1 MTTCAYIVVYANG
14 SKVPRPRLVYVI
26 VYGGAWRWRRCGGVG
41 GGAGWV
47 GGWAGWWSG
56 GRGVGKWAG
65 GGGRES
71 CYIVRKLLGSTD
83 LYGGRVRTGK
93 GVWDLCVA
101 MHVRAVVGESC
112 VHVLY
117 VLTHTAIRTFAYFR
131 TCTHVLV
138 LYYVRC
144 FHIHLE
150 RTNRP
155 PIRIFGKRDHRH
167 VYTHVY
173 MNRQLTRHM

>member
-65 GGGRES
+65 VGGGES
-71 CYIVRKLLGSTD
+71 CYLVRKLLGITD
-83 LYGGRVRTGK
+83 LYGVAPVLEK
-93 GVWDLCVA
+93 GSGICVSQCMLELLLA
-101 MHVRAVVGESC
+101 NHVCMFYTSP
-112 VHVLY
+112 
-117 VLTHTAIRTFAYFR
+117 THTAIITFAYSERVHTFGV
-131 TCTHVLV
+131 VLCS
-138 LYYVRC
+138 LIS
-144 FHIHLE
+144 HTS
-150 RTNRP
+150 RTNE
-155 PIRIFGKRDHRH
+155 
-167 VYTHVY
+167 
-173 MNRQLTRHM
+173 